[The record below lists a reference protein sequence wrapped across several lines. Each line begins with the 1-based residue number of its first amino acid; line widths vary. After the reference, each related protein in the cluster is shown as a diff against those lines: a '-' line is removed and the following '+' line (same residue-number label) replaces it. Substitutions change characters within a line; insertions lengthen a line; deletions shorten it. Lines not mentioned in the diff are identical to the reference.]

1 MKSIYEKI
9 QDEVISHLKN
19 PNKPV
24 NLSALNDAQIYIR
37 ELELEQEKAAFRWEK
52 IEMTKKIERV
62 KYLIEIL
69 SDGVRE

>member
-1 MKSIYEKI
+1 MKSEYEKI

-24 NLSALNDAQIYIR
+24 NLSVLNDAQKYIR
-37 ELELEQEKAAFRWEK
+37 ELELEQEKAFRWEK
-52 IEMTKKIERV
+52 IELTKKIERV

-69 SDGVRE
+69 SDGARE